1 MGVTAQV
8 SVYPLGQTQLGRAI
22 EAVWEVLRAR
32 GLHYQA
38 GPMST
43 RLEGNEETVFAA
55 LRDAFQAAAQFGG
68 TVMTVTISNACP
80 PLQSPPPRGETA
92 AHA

>member
-8 SVYPLGQTQLGRAI
+8 SVYPLGQTQLEPAI

-38 GPMST
+38 GTMST

-68 TVMTVTISNACP
+68 MVMTITISNACP
-80 PLQSPPPRGETA
+80 RLPPPQETA
-92 AHA
+92 SHG